1 MSDKIKE
8 YIKTEKQ
15 LSISKISYLSKVSK
29 PYAKRLIEKEK
40 RFIDFDFSK
49 IKFSSIDECR
59 DAVSLFKISKS
70 EFKNKY
76 MNNSFDFSGIS
87 QEIKKYSDELSII
100 NGMIDGY
107 FFRSLKGKSLFKE
120 SGELKKVVEKRIV
133 FLKFMLQASSMCVVE
148 SKNFDIDNIIS
159 CIFKYTQEPDKFK
172 NLFSADDFSVLKK
185 SLSNYLN
192 IIDLA
197 NELIHKTDKTD
208 LIIFDIK
215 HSGNEKVN
223 SLYSNIVKKGDEN
236 VKLTK
241 SKFSNYPINDDYH
254 KCLKIASGQLD
265 SLEKINFEKSMVIC
279 NFSRR
284 EMDYMS
290 ENLIWLKFTLDKIIN

>member
-1 MSDKIKE
+1 MSDKIQE

-15 LSISKISYLSKVSK
+15 LSISKISYLSKVDK

-49 IKFSSIDECR
+49 LKFSSIDECR
-59 DAVSLFKISKS
+59 KAISLFKISKS

-120 SGELKKVVEKRIV
+120 DGDIRKVVEKRII

-148 SKNFDIDNIIS
+148 SNNFDIDKIIS

-172 NLFSADDFSVLKK
+172 NLFSADDFSILQK

-241 SKFSNYPINDDYH
+241 NKFSNYPINDDYH

>member
-1 MSDKIKE
+1 MSDKITE

-15 LSISKISYLSKVSK
+15 LSISKISYLSKISK

-49 IKFSSIDECR
+49 LNFSSIDECR
-59 DAVSLFKISKS
+59 EAISLFKISKS

-120 SGELKKVVEKRIV
+120 DGTIKKVVEKRII

-148 SKNFDIDNIIS
+148 SNNFDIDKIIS
-159 CIFKYTQEPDKFK
+159 CIFKYTQEPNKFK
-172 NLFSADDFSVLKK
+172 NLFSADDFSILQK

-197 NELIHKTDKTD
+197 NELIHKTKKTD

-223 SLYSNIVKKGDEN
+223 SLYSKIVKKGDEN

-241 SKFSNYPINDDYH
+241 NRFSNYPINDDYH